1 MINKLYAQQVPD
13 ASQLQ
18 LADKIVLAL
27 VVLAPLLML
36 SLRGWLNALL
46 AAAFLFS
53 VWHYAKKWRQS
64 RNTLGSLDF
73 WDKQLFICLAAPFL
87 AIFFSQLLRGHWQD
101 NPFDGPVRI
110 LASFV
115 IFLYLRQI
123 KFTVVKAL
131 GLVLPLSLWIV
142 LALVLLNPELTAHWG
157 GRYATYFVDPL
168 TLGQYV
174 LLLAFMCLALVHYH
188 ERPSLSLTLYQL
200 SGFVIG
206 VFLSFGSGSRSA
218 WVALPALVLI
228 YLVFLRTKRKVSW
241 RWLAGAAVILPVVFL
256 GHADLFLVR
265 VSAAWSEWMQ
275 YFQQGH
281 QDTSAGL
288 RLSFIRAAWYLWLQS
303 PWVGY
308 GDGMAPNVMQIPA
321 LAPIATP
328 TLEFG
333 IKHNGVHNEL
343 MQNLLR
349 SGVFGLLAYLA
360 QLLIPLVL
368 FYKSARSTHA
378 AVSSP
383 GVLGLMYISSIFFF
397 GLSTETFNL
406 KFTSSIYGLMVAILA
421 AQCLSADPTPGPENN
436 HVT

>member
-1 MINKLYAQQVPD
+1 MIHKIYARLVPD

-18 LADKIVLAL
+18 LVDKTVLAL
-27 VVLAPLLML
+27 IVLAPLLML

-46 AAAFLFS
+46 FAALFFS
-53 VWHYAKKWRQS
+53 LSHYAKRWIQS
-64 RNTLGSLDF
+64 RNTLGKLDF
-73 WDKQLFICLAAPFL
+73 WDKQLLLCLAAPFL
-87 AIFFSQLLRGHWQD
+87 AIFFTQFLRGHWQD
-101 NPFDGPVRI
+101 NPFDGPFRI

-115 IFLYLRQI
+115 IFLHLRRL
-123 KFTVVKAL
+123 KFNIVHAFS
-131 GLVLPLSLWIV
+131 LVLPLSLWIV
-142 LALVLLNPELTAHWG
+142 FGLVVFNPELTAHWG

-188 ERPSLSLTLYQL
+188 ERPSRPLILYQL
-200 SGFVIG
+200 SGFYIG
-206 VFLSFGSGSRSA
+206 LFLSFGSGSRSA
-218 WVALPALVLI
+218 WAALPALLLI
-228 YLVFLRTKRKVSW
+228 YLVFQRTKRKAFW
-241 RWLAGAAVILPVVFL
+241 RWLAASALVLPIVFL
-256 GHADLFLVR
+256 GHADLFLGR

-275 YFQQGH
+275 YFQQEH
-281 QDTSAGL
+281 RDTSAGL

-308 GDGMAPNVMQIPA
+308 GDGMTPNIMQIPA
-321 LAPIATP
+321 LAHIATP

-333 IKHNGVHNEL
+333 IKHNGVHNEP

-349 SGVFGLLAYLA
+349 SGVFGLLAYLV

-368 FYKSARSTHA
+368 FYKSARSA
-378 AVSSP
+378 YAGVSSA
-383 GVLGLMYISSIFFF
+383 GVLGLIYVSSIFFF

-406 KFTSSIYGLMVAILA
+406 KFTSSIYGLMVAMLA
-421 AQCLSADPTPGPENN
+421 AQCLSADPTPCPGKN

>member
-1 MINKLYAQQVPD
+1 
-13 ASQLQ
+13 
-18 LADKIVLAL
+18 
-27 VVLAPLLML
+27 
-36 SLRGWLNALL
+36 
-46 AAAFLFS
+46 
-53 VWHYAKKWRQS
+53 
-64 RNTLGSLDF
+64 
-73 WDKQLFICLAAPFL
+73 
-87 AIFFSQLLRGHWQD
+87 
-101 NPFDGPVRI
+101 
-110 LASFV
+110 
-115 IFLYLRQI
+115 
-123 KFTVVKAL
+123 
-131 GLVLPLSLWIV
+131 
-142 LALVLLNPELTAHWG
+142 
-157 GRYATYFVDPL
+157 
-168 TLGQYV
+168 
-174 LLLAFMCLALVHYH
+174 
-188 ERPSLSLTLYQL
+188 
-200 SGFVIG
+200 
-206 VFLSFGSGSRSA
+206 
-218 WVALPALVLI
+218 
-228 YLVFLRTKRKVSW
+228 
-241 RWLAGAAVILPVVFL
+241 
-256 GHADLFLVR
+256 
-265 VSAAWSEWMQ
+265 MQ

-303 PWVGY
+303 PWIGY

-378 AVSSP
+378 AVSSA

-421 AQCLSADPTPGPENN
+421 AQCLSADPTPGPEKN

>member
-1 MINKLYAQQVPD
+1 MINKLYAHVAPD
-13 ASQLQ
+13 ASELQ
-18 LADKIVLAL
+18 AVDKAAL
-27 VVLAPLLML
+27 TLVAFAPLLML

-46 AAAFLFS
+46 AATFLLAL
-53 VWHYAKKWRQS
+53 WHYAKKWRHEP
-64 RNTLGSLDF
+64 NALGMLDC
-73 WDKQLFICLAAPFL
+73 WDKLLLLCLSAPFL
-87 AIFFSQLLRGHWQD
+87 AIFFSQLLRWQWND

-115 IFLYLRQI
+115 IFLHLRTL
-123 KFTVVKAL
+123 KFNVVKTL
-131 GLVLPLSLWIV
+131 GLVLPVSLWIV
-142 LALVLLNPELTAHWG
+142 LALVLFNPELTARWG

-174 LLLAFMCLALVHYH
+174 LLLAFMCLVLAHYH
-188 ERPSLSLTLYQL
+188 ERPSLTLTLYQA
-200 SGFVIG
+200 SGFLAG
-206 VFLSFGSGSRSA
+206 TFLSFGSGSRSA
-218 WVALPALVLI
+218 WAALPALLLI
-228 YLVFLRTKRKVSW
+228 YVVWLSKKRKIPW
-241 RWLAGAAVILPVVFL
+241 YWLAGAALVLPLMLL
-256 GHADLFLVR
+256 GHTDLFLMR
-265 VSAAWSEWMQ
+265 VSAAWTESVQ

-281 QDTSAGL
+281 HDTSAGL

-308 GDGMAPNVMQIPA
+308 GDGMTPNVMQIPA
-321 LAPIATP
+321 LAHIATP

-368 FYKSARSTHA
+368 FYKSARSTLSG
-378 AVSSP
+378 VSCA
-383 GVLGLMYISSIFFF
+383 GTLGLMYISSIFFF

-406 KFTSSIYGLMVAILA
+406 KFTSSIYGFMVAVLA
-421 AQCLSADPTPGPENN
+421 AQCLSDDPTPSPGKN
-436 HVT
+436 HVA